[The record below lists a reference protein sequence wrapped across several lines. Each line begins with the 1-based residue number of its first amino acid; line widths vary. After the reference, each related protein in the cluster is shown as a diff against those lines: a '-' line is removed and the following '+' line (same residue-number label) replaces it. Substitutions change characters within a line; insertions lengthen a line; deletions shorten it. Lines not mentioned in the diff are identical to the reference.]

1 MNQEI
6 KLKAKIKGIKCQV
19 KAIKASLN
27 EDQLRIYEAKI
38 NQFKQEFIV
47 ENNISL
53 EDQEELDKY
62 FL

>member
-6 KLKAKIKGIKCQV
+6 KLKAKI
-19 KAIKASLN
+19 S
-27 EDQLRIYEAKI
+27 
-38 NQFKQEFIV
+38 QFKQEFIV